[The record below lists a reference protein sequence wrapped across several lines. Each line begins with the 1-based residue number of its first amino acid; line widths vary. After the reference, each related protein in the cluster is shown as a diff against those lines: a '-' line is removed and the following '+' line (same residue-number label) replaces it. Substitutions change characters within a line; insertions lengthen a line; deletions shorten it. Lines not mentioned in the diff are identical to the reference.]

1 MNVMMV
7 IEKSITIPV
16 EKRMHI
22 EFNFP
27 EDIPPG
33 EIKVQINISF
43 KPKLT
48 FEEIIKKHRDNFKD
62 SIAFQGDS
70 VELVRKIRDGD
81 D

>member
-1 MNVMMV
+1 MTV
-7 IEKSITIPV
+7 IEKSISIPV
-16 EKRMHI
+16 EKTMHI

-33 EIKVQINISF
+33 EITVQINISF
-43 KPKLT
+43 RPDISIGD
-48 FEEIIKKHRDNFKD
+48 IIKQNRDNFKD
-62 SIAFQGDS
+62 CDAFQGDS